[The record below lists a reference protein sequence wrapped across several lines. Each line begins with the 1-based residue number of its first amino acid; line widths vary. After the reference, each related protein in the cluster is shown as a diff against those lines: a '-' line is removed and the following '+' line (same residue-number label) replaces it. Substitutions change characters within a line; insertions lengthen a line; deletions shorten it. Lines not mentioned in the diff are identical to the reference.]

1 MSATEL
7 LQKIEELPGN
17 ERLWLLE
24 KLSELEDTDI
34 PESLR
39 QSMAEA
45 ARGELIE
52 LDDALRELDHS

>member
-7 LQKIEELPGN
+7 LQKIEQLPTK
-17 ERLWLLE
+17 ERQWLLQ
-24 KLSELEDTDI
+24 KLSELDDPDI

-52 LDDALRELDHS
+52 LDDALRELDRP

>member
-7 LQKIEELPGN
+7 LQKIEALPHK

-24 KLSELEDTDI
+24 KLSELDDPEI
-34 PESLR
+34 PKSLR

-52 LDDALRELDHS
+52 LDDALKELDRP